1 MKTSSIASALRR
13 SLNVIKDV
21 QVAYEGKQ
29 ELMIKEVV
37 VSV

>member
-1 MKTSSIASALRR
+1 MASALRR